1 VAERIEPTARVY
13 AAALY
18 EAARDAGRA
27 HEVDRDLQ
35 ALLGELSDNR
45 ILLRTLANPS
55 IPREAKKRVIVRL
68 LDGSEELLKNAAL
81 VLADR
86 GRISLLADTALAYA
100 ELVAAEDRILTVEVT
115 TAVELDDS
123 QVDALRERVSA
134 AVGHE
139 AKVVATVDPEI
150 IGGLVLKARGVLLDA
165 SIRRRL
171 DDIRLALIRTPL
183 PVGSE
188 A

>member
-1 VAERIEPTARVY
+1 VAERIEPAARVY
-13 AAALY
+13 AEALY
-18 EAARDAGRA
+18 DAGREA
-27 HEVDRDLQ
+27 GRTREVDRDFR
-35 ALLGELSDNR
+35 ALLAALGDNR
-45 ILLRTLANPS
+45 LLLQTLANPA
-55 IPREAKKRVIVRL
+55 IPREAKKRVLARL
-68 LDGSEELLKNAAL
+68 LQESEPLLRNAAL
-81 VLADR
+81 VLTDH
-86 GRISLLADTALAYA
+86 GRVNLLADAASAYA

-115 TAVELDDS
+115 TAVELDDA
-123 QVDALRERVSA
+123 QVEALRERVSA

-139 AKVVATVDPEI
+139 ANVVATVDPEI

-171 DDIRLALIRTPL
+171 EDIRRALIRTPL

>member
-1 VAERIEPTARVY
+1 VADRIEPAARVY
-13 AAALY
+13 ADALY
-18 EAARDAGRA
+18 HAARDAGRT

-35 ALLGELSDNR
+35 ALLGALADNR
-45 ILLRTLANPS
+45 ILLRALANPS
-55 IPREAKKRVIVRL
+55 IPREAKKRVVTRL
-68 LDGSEELLKNAAL
+68 LGESEQLLQNAAM
-81 VLADR
+81 VLTDR
-86 GRISLLADTALAYA
+86 GRVGLIADTALAYA

-115 TAVELDDS
+115 TAVALDDS
-123 QVDALRERVSA
+123 QVDALRERVSI

-139 AKVVATVDPEI
+139 ARIVASVDPEI
-150 IGGLVLKARGVLLDA
+150 IGGIVLKARGVLLDA

-171 DDIRLALIRTPL
+171 EDIRRALIRTPL

>member
-1 VAERIEPTARVY
+1 MAERIDPAARVY
-13 AAALY
+13 AEALY
-18 EAARDAGRA
+18 GAAREAGRA
-27 HEVDRDLQ
+27 REVDRDFRGLLSELSENRL
-35 ALLGELSDNR
+35 LLGA
-45 ILLRTLANPS
+45 LANPA
-55 IPREAKKRVIVRL
+55 IPRDAKKRVIVRL
-68 LDGSEELLKNAAL
+68 LEQSEQLLRNAVL
-81 VLADR
+81 VLADH
-86 GRISLLADTALAYA
+86 GRVSLIADAASAYA

-115 TAVELDDS
+115 TAVALDDS

-139 AKVVATVDPEI
+139 ARVVATVDPDI

>member
-1 VAERIEPTARVY
+1 MAERIEPAARVY
-13 AAALY
+13 AEALY
-18 EAARDAGRA
+18 GAGRDAERTREIDSDFRA
-27 HEVDRDLQ
+27 LLAELGENRLLLQ
-35 ALLGELSDNR
+35 AL
-45 ILLRTLANPS
+45 ANPA
-55 IPREAKKRVIVRL
+55 IPGEAKKRVLGQL
-68 LDGSEELLKNAAL
+68 LQESQPLLRNAAL
-81 VLADR
+81 VLTDR
-86 GRISLLADTALAYA
+86 GRVNLLADTASAYA

-115 TAVELDDS
+115 TAVPLDDA

-139 AKVVATVDPEI
+139 AKVVATVDPDI
-150 IGGLVLKARGVLLDA
+150 IGGLVLRARGVLLDA

-171 DDIRLALIRTPL
+171 EDIRLALIRTPL